1 MWNLV
6 TLLVVGLLKKLKAGL
21 SVDDQTFNLMHKPQN
36 ESFSI
41 PNLTQN
47 KRLCFESTNAPFSQ
61 KSANLSKAHN
71 VFTYFLEDDS
81 LNNLKHNDY
90 VFVTIQNNCEMA
102 CHLNSELIQRRQLH
116 FLNLYFINVKQ
127 LKLHILAGKE
137 KNVIANSAFL
147 TASLMLSYVS
157 CG

>member
-1 MWNLV
+1 MV
-6 TLLVVGLLKKLKAGL
+6 
-21 SVDDQTFNLMHKPQN
+21 
-36 ESFSI
+36 
-41 PNLTQN
+41 
-47 KRLCFESTNAPFSQ
+47 
-61 KSANLSKAHN
+61 
-71 VFTYFLEDDS
+71 
-81 LNNLKHNDY
+81 
-90 VFVTIQNNCEMA
+90 

-147 TASLMLSYVS
+147 TAPLMLSYVS

>member
-1 MWNLV
+1 M
-6 TLLVVGLLKKLKAGL
+6 TH
-21 SVDDQTFNLMHKPQN
+21 S
-36 ESFSI
+36 
-41 PNLTQN
+41 
-47 KRLCFESTNAPFSQ
+47 
-61 KSANLSKAHN
+61 
-71 VFTYFLEDDS
+71 
-81 LNNLKHNDY
+81 NNLKHNDY

-127 LKLHILAGKE
+127 LKLHILVGEE
-137 KNVIANSAFL
+137 KNLIANSAFL

>member
-1 MWNLV
+1 MV
-6 TLLVVGLLKKLKAGL
+6 
-21 SVDDQTFNLMHKPQN
+21 
-36 ESFSI
+36 
-41 PNLTQN
+41 
-47 KRLCFESTNAPFSQ
+47 
-61 KSANLSKAHN
+61 
-71 VFTYFLEDDS
+71 
-81 LNNLKHNDY
+81 
-90 VFVTIQNNCEMA
+90 

-127 LKLHILAGKE
+127 LKLQILAGKE